1 MIWLASFP
9 RSGNTFTRNIL
20 NDVYGQPSSEFHLQT
35 EYGVEEN
42 YDQFPVVKTHLLPEQ
57 VIPNDPNIPVVYLLR
72 DGRDSTVS
80 MAHHTADI
88 VKPGTDFM
96 QNMIETI
103 VAAEGS
109 HFGGWS
115 VNALQWI
122 RRADVVIR
130 YEDLVR
136 DPIGQVEK
144 FRKILDMPE
153 GNPENLPTFKK
164 LKASKNPY
172 GVRVRA
178 KTEIAGVANKFFRKG
193 KSGAWKEE
201 MPEMMHELFWSKHGE
216 VMDLLGYHRD
226 GTWASEEEFQSKIA
240 AIKKMYD
247 SDKPK
252 KRILIE
258 AGKLVDEH
266 RDGVNR
272 YVFSLC
278 KAMDNLQ
285 KQKGKFTHFDIDLL
299 VGGEIFS
306 LQQDLK
312 ITAQEVKPNWVE
324 DTKSKI
330 RKALPAGVYDPLR
343 ELYIKSPARKVLEKQ
358 RMISRAVLERKNLI
372 ESSKVFA
379 EYDLIHV
386 TLPQNYHY
394 FRLMKDHPFLVTI
407 HDMTHKL
414 FPQYHLSAN
423 IKNAENGMQFFKEID
438 ADMLAVSEATQTD
451 LIADTGVAK
460 NKTHVV
466 LEAADEERFNPI
478 FDKRILNQTLEKYN
492 LNGEEYFFS
501 LATLEPRKNLK
512 NTLNAFLKLKE
523 KYPDSKIKFVLAGK
537 AGWKEKLNISHP
549 DILAIGY
556 VPDEDLSALLTG
568 AVGFCYVSRY
578 EGFGLPLLEAMRC
591 MTPVIYGNNSSMK
604 EMVGDKGL
612 PADPDDLE
620 QIAIQMSLL
629 AFDEK
634 LRKDFSE
641 KGFKRAIELS
651 WEKTALETLSLYE
664 QLITVE

>member
-20 NDVYGQPSSEFHLQT
+20 NDVYGLASSEFHLQT
-35 EYGVEEN
+35 EYGVEED
-42 YDQFPVVKTHLLPEQ
+42 YDTFPVVKTHLLPDQ
-57 VIPNDPNIPVVYLLR
+57 VVPNDPNIPVVYLMR

-103 VAAEGS
+103 IAAEGS

-115 VNALQWI
+115 VNVLQWI

-144 FRKILDMPE
+144 FRKILKMPK

-172 GVRVRA
+172 GVRVSA
-178 KTEIAGVANKFFRKG
+178 KTQISGVANKFFRKG

-201 MPEMMHELFWSKHGE
+201 MPDDMHELFWSQHGE
-216 VMDLLGYHRD
+216 VMDLVGYHRD
-226 GTWASEEEFQSKIA
+226 GTWATEEEFQEKIA
-240 AIKKMYD
+240 FIKKMHLT
-247 SDKPK
+247 DKPK

-278 KAMDNLQ
+278 KAMNNLQ
-285 KQKGKFTHFDIDLL
+285 KQKGKFTHFEIDLL
-299 VGGEIFS
+299 VGGEIFP
-306 LQQDLK
+306 LQHDLK
-312 ITAQEVKPNWVE
+312 ITAQEVKPSWVE
-324 DTKSKI
+324 NTKSKI
-330 RKALPAGVYDPLR
+330 RKALPERVYDPLR
-343 ELYIKSPARKVLEKQ
+343 ELYVKSPARKILEKQ
-358 RMISRAVLERKNLI
+358 RMVSRAVLERKNLI

-394 FRLMKDHPFLVTI
+394 FRLMKDHPFVVTI

-414 FPQYHLSAN
+414 FPQYHLKAN
-423 IKNAENGMQFFKEID
+423 IKNAENGMQFFKNIN
-438 ADMLAVSEATQTD
+438 AHLLAVSDATRHD
-451 LIADTGVAK
+451 MIADTGVSK
-460 NKTHVV
+460 DKTSVV
-466 LEAADEERFNPI
+466 LEAADEERFNHI
-478 FDKRILNQTLEKYN
+478 FDKRILNRVLEKFG
-492 LNGEEYFFS
+492 LVGEEYFFS

-568 AVGFCYVSRY
+568 ATGFCYVSRY

-604 EMVGDKGL
+604 EIVKDNGL

-620 QIAIQMSLL
+620 QIAAQMSLI

-634 LRKDFSE
+634 IRNEFSK
-641 KGFKRAIELS
+641 KGFLRAIELS
-651 WEKTALETLSLYE
+651 WEKTASETLEVYE
-664 QLITVE
+664 RLI